1 MLTLHPITGGIL
13 DGRHQH
19 YPTPNL
25 APRSAENETSAE
37 EAACRMLRAY
47 GFISFLRLVNEAG
60 AVVREFRRGNFFY
73 SKSPLRNVHHRVVQE
88 DLTSRLA
95 IAS

>member
-1 MLTLHPITGGIL
+1 MLTLHPVTGGIR

-25 APRSAENETSAE
+25 PPRQAEDEASAQ

-47 GFISFLRLVNEAG
+47 GAVSFLRLVDEAG
-60 AVVREFRRGNFFY
+60 VQVGELQRGDFFY
-73 SKSPLRNVHHRVVQE
+73 PRSPLRDVHHRVVQE
-88 DLTSRLA
+88 DLAARLA
-95 IAS
+95 VA